1 MSLLAD
7 TNKNEKHVYDAN
19 LDSHSDLQRFFEADN
34 LVVATRFFRNAALFE
49 QLGSMVIPNLLS
61 SGLQERGTL
70 QIWSAGCSD
79 GRESYSLAMA
89 ARNSLDDLGYQGI
102 AVQVRGSDLSRPQI
116 EMARRGVYRISA
128 SDWPK
133 LDPYRQN
140 FEELGSAFWQ
150 IVSTIKG
157 LVEFV
162 VEDIIEAQMDA
173 QFDILICSL
182 VLLYYD
188 PQYQREIIKKLV
200 KAVRPAGFFHVAP
213 VGRRWLKSQGFEPLP
228 GSSLFFTGRTM
239 EILA

>member
-1 MSLLAD
+1 MAD
-7 TNKNEKHVYDAN
+7 TNKNERHVYDAN
-19 LDSHSDLQRFFEADN
+19 LDSHSDLQRFFEGDN

-49 QLGSMVIPNLLS
+49 QLRSMVIPNLLN
-61 SGLQERGTL
+61 SGLQGRGTL
-70 QIWSAGCSD
+70 HIWSAGCSD

-89 ARNSLDDLGYQGI
+89 ARNSLDDLGYQGV
-102 AVQVRGSDLSRPQI
+102 AVRVRGSDLSRLQI
-116 EMARRGVYRISA
+116 EMARKGVYRIST
-128 SDWPK
+128 SDWST

-140 FEELGSAFWQ
+140 FEELGATIWQ
-150 IVSTIKG
+150 IASNIKG

-173 QFDILICSL
+173 KFDILICSL
-182 VLLYYD
+182 VLLYYQ
-188 PQYQREIIKKLV
+188 PQYQREIIQQLV
-200 KAVRPAGFFHVAP
+200 KAVRPEGFFHVAP